1 MPETPTP
8 LIILVGATG
17 ALGQL
22 IGQAVLARGGRLR
35 ALVRPETDPARTQAL
50 RDAGA
55 EVREVDFARVK
66 AISEACRGGSC
77 VVSALSGL
85 SEVIIEL
92 QWRVLEGAVTAFV
105 PRFIPSDYS
114 LDFTRL
120 PRGTNRNL
128 DLRKRFHGI
137 LDEMPIAATS
147 ILNGMFTDLLNSQA
161 PMVVQK
167 FRRVVYW
174 GSADQELDFTTM
186 ADTAN
191 YTAAAAMDD
200 QAPRYLHIAGDV
212 LTPRGLRQAASA
224 AFRQDFKLFRAGSVG
239 TLTRMIDVTRLV
251 SPQPTEVFP
260 PWQGMQYMRNMF
272 SGRGKLLE
280 LDNDRYPDLRWTS
293 VETVLSDAAAAAAAA
308 VPT

>member
-1 MPETPTP
+1 MAETATP

-17 ALGQL
+17 QLGHL
-22 IGQAVLARGGRLR
+22 IGKAVLARGGKLR
-35 ALVRPETDPARTQAL
+35 ALVRPGTDPARTREL
-50 RDAGA
+50 RDGGA
-55 EVREVDFARVK
+55 EVREVDFDRVK

-85 SEVIIEL
+85 EEVIIEL

-147 ILNGMFTDLLNSQA
+147 ILNGMFTDLLKGQA

-167 FRRVVYW
+167 FHRVVYW
-174 GSADQELDFTTM
+174 GDADQELDFTTM

-191 YTAAAAMDD
+191 FTAAAAMDD
-200 QAPRYLHIAGDV
+200 ETPRYLHIAGEV
-212 LTPRGLRQAASA
+212 LTPRGLRQSASA
-224 AFRQDFKLFRAGSVG
+224 AFGQEYKLFRAGGVG
-239 TLTRMIDVTRLV
+239 ILARMIDLTRIV
-251 SPQPTEVFP
+251 SPQPKEVFP

-272 SGRGKLLE
+272 SGRGKLHG
-280 LDNDRYPDLRWTS
+280 LDNDRYPDIRWTPVS
-293 VETVLSDAAAAAAAA
+293 EVLSEAATVAG
-308 VPT
+308 

>member
-1 MPETPTP
+1 MPETPAP

-17 ALGQL
+17 ELGQQ
-22 IGQAVLARGGRLR
+22 IGKAVLARGGQLR
-35 ALVRPETDPARTQAL
+35 ALVRPGTDPTRTQAL

-55 EVREVDFARVK
+55 EVRKVDFDRVK
-66 AISEACRGGSC
+66 AISEACRGGTC

-85 SEVIIEL
+85 EDVIIEL

-147 ILNGMFTDLLNSQA
+147 ILNGMFTDLLKGQA

-167 FRRVVYW
+167 FHRVVYW
-174 GSADQELDFTTM
+174 GSPDQELDFTTI
-186 ADTAN
+186 ADTAT

-200 QAPRYLHIAGDV
+200 ETPRYLHIAGDV

-224 AFRQDFKLFRAGSVG
+224 AFRQEYKLFRAGSVG

-251 SPQPTEVFP
+251 SPQPNEVFP
-260 PWQGMQYMRNMF
+260 PWQGMQYMRNMV
-272 SGRGKLLE
+272 SGRGKLHG
-280 LDNDRYPDLRWTS
+280 LDNDRYPDIRWTS
-293 VETVLSDAAAAAAAA
+293 VETVLAESASEAS
-308 VPT
+308 